1 MILSMYKEIGDTLKT
16 LRKNKGI
23 TQKEMAEL
31 LNIPYSTYSNYENN
45 NRFPNDNILS
55 EISSI
60 LDINTEDLL
69 EKVRLDKQEFNS
81 IGKNIREIRES
92 MGYSQEEFACLIS
105 EKLNEKVSRVSISRY
120 ENDERIP
127 NYKILNTIS
136 KISNVGISIF
146 FNESKELPNSNNLIE
161 LSKEELE
168 ILFIYRGLKEEEKAE
183 LLSIMRRLYSK

>member
-1 MILSMYKEIGDTLKT
+1 
-16 LRKNKGI
+16 
-23 TQKEMAEL
+23 
-31 LNIPYSTYSNYENN
+31 
-45 NRFPNDNILS
+45 
-55 EISSI
+55 
-60 LDINTEDLL
+60 
-69 EKVRLDKQEFNS
+69 
-81 IGKNIREIRES
+81 

-136 KISNVGISIF
+136 KISNAGISIF